1 MTSPLNQWKSHENL
15 HFHMKKRSAWTH
27 AFVAV
32 RMRPLLE
39 GLLPKQHRRPWVPG
53 FGKVLERCQ
62 NMAMFLVMQTSK
74 MMGIQTF
81 LNVILICHKMAI
93 LWQWISNSIYFFE
106 SETFWRWNPRCS
118 HCSLENWSGHQFI
131 RSPNHDQSELT
142 KDMRLSIV
150 MGVLQ
155 NGWFIFGKIP
165 LKWMITGGTPI
176 YPYFRKH
183 PNKSK

>member
-1 MTSPLNQWKSHENL
+1 MKISISTWKKGQHEL
-15 HFHMKKRSAWTH
+15 TRLWRSAC
-27 AFVAV
+27 V
-32 RMRPLLE
+32 RSSKDFCRSSTAGHGSPDLA
-39 GLLPKQHRRPWVPG
+39 KSWSVV
-53 FGKVLERCQ
+53 KTWRCFWWCKHQ
-62 NMAMFLVMQTSK
+62 RWWESKHSWMSFL
-74 MMGIQTF
+74 
-81 LNVILICHKMAI
+81 CHKMAI